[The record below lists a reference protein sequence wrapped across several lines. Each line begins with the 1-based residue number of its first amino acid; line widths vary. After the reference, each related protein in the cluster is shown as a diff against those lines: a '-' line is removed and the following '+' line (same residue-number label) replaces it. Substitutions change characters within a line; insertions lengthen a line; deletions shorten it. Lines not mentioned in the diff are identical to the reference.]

1 MREWLTAQGKMTEH
15 VEFVQIS
22 NYVGLMLDEALRLNV
37 EKILIGGFAGKLVK
51 LAADIMNTHSHVADG
66 RMETICTFAALAGA
80 ERPVIEKLYECRTVT
95 EAGQIL
101 KDYGLEGIW
110 NPISDKA
117 AEKCRMRMGGKGEVA
132 VVLLNESGRLL
143 GKSRNTEAI
152 TG

>member
-1 MREWLTAQGKMTEH
+1 MP
-15 VEFVQIS
+15 S
-22 NYVGLMLDEALRLNV
+22 DEESIWSLKESV
-37 EKILIGGFAGKLVK
+37 
-51 LAADIMNTHSHVADG
+51 
-66 RMETICTFAALAGA
+66 
-80 ERPVIEKLYECRTVT
+80 
-95 EAGQIL
+95 IL